1 MAYRFFY
8 VLYFQKTAT
17 FAHYYTSLTSY
28 FMRLFLFSLCFIA
41 GSCAGAQKVALP
53 DPGIQVR
60 KGYELT
66 IVQDEIKN
74 PRMMQVGD
82 QGELYVSLPGPGEI
96 VCCHDKDGDGY
107 FETKA
112 TFVSGHRTVH
122 GMCFYKGW
130 LWFTETGA
138 IFCARD
144 TNGDGK
150 ADEEKT
156 IIPEGKLPRGEGHW
170 WRSILLHNDRIY
182 TSIGDGGNIEDQTK
196 TERQKI
202 WTFKMDGSDKKLFA
216 SGLRNTE
223 KLVNRPGTDEI
234 WGMDHGSDWF
244 GKTLGETE
252 GNQPVTD
259 INPPCEM
266 NHYRQDGFYGHP
278 FITGNRIPRYE
289 YVNRKDIVQLAAQTT
304 PPAWCAGGHWA
315 PNSMTFYTGTQFP
328 AEVHGDAFVS
338 YHGSW
343 NRTAPA
349 GYCVTRVLFEDGKPY
364 GELKYVNFLSADGKV
379 LGRPV
384 DTAVAPD
391 GSLLISD
398 DGENKIYRLRAIR

>member
-1 MAYRFFY
+1 MRFSA
-8 VLYFQKTAT
+8 VLFC
-17 FAHYYTSLTSY
+17 
-28 FMRLFLFSLCFIA
+28 LFLSACL
-41 GSCAGAQKVALP
+41 GAQQIP
-53 DPGIQVR
+53 QPNTGIQVR
-60 KGYELT
+60 AGYQLT
-66 IVQDEIKN
+66 VVQNDIQN
-74 PRMMQVGD
+74 PRMMQIGD

-96 VCCHDKDGDGY
+96 KCCRDKDGDGY
-107 FETKA
+107 FESVE
-112 TFVSGHRTVH
+112 TFVSKHNTVH
-122 GMCFYKGW
+122 GMCFRDGW

-156 IIPEGKLPRGEGHW
+156 VIAEGKLPKGGGHW
-170 WRSILLHNDRIY
+170 WRSILLHGGRLY
-182 TSIGDGGNIEDQTK
+182 TSIGDGGNAEDQTK
-196 TERQKI
+196 TDRQKI
-202 WTFKMDGSDKKLFA
+202 WSFDLKGGDQKLFA
-216 SGLRNTE
+216 TGIRNTE
-223 KLVNRPGTDEI
+223 KLVNRPGTDEV
-234 WGMDHGSDWF
+234 WGMDHGSDMF
-244 GKTLGETE
+244 GKSLGESD
-252 GNQPVTD
+252 GNQPITD

-266 NHYRQDGFYGHP
+266 NYYREGGFYGHP

-289 YVNRKDIVQLAAQTT
+289 YMNRKDIVELAGKTT

-315 PNSMTFYTGTQFP
+315 PNSMTFYTGNQFP
-328 AEVHGDAFVS
+328 AELKGDAFVS

-364 GELKYVNFLSADGKV
+364 GELKYVNFLGSDGKA

-398 DGENKIYRLRAIR
+398 DGESKIYRLTYKKARE

>member
-1 MAYRFFY
+1 MRFLISF
-8 VLYFQKTAT
+8 FC
-17 FAHYYTSLTSY
+17 
-28 FMRLFLFSLCFIA
+28 LFISACL
-41 GSCAGAQKVALP
+41 GAQQIPQP
-53 DPGIQVR
+53 DSGIRVR
-60 KGYELT
+60 EGYQLS
-66 IVQDEIKN
+66 IVQADIKN

-82 QGELYVSLPGPGEI
+82 QGELYVSQPGDGQI
-96 VCCHDKDGDGY
+96 KCCRDTDGDGY
-107 FETKA
+107 FETVT

-122 GMCFYKGW
+122 GLCFRDGW

-138 IFCARD
+138 IFRARD

-156 IIPEGKLPRGEGHW
+156 VIASGKIPKGGGHW
-170 WRSILLHNDRIY
+170 WRSVLIHNGRIY
-182 TSIGDGGNIEDQTK
+182 TSIGDEGNIEDQTK

-202 WTFKMDGSDKKLFA
+202 WSFDLNGDDKKLFA

-223 KLVNRPGTDEI
+223 KLVNRPGTNEV
-234 WGMDHGSDWF
+234 WGMDHGSDSF

-266 NHYRQDGFYGHP
+266 NHYSEGGFYGHP

-289 YVNRKDIVQLAAQTT
+289 FMNRKDIVELAAKTT

-315 PNSMTFYTGTQFP
+315 PNSMTFYTGNQFP
-328 AEVHGDAFVS
+328 AEVRGDAFVS

-343 NRTAPA
+343 NRTSPA
-349 GYCVTRVLFEDGKPY
+349 GYCVTRVLFEEGKPY
-364 GELKYVNFLSADGKV
+364 GELKYVNFLSEEGKV

-398 DGENKIYRLRAIR
+398 DGESKIYRLSYKKL